1 MDDDS
6 TASGAATEISEE
18 PPRPPDFLID
28 RVVSGFE
35 NEAAEKHR
43 ALFDATGKQS
53 VLDIKTALAGIGR
66 SLQEFPRI
74 LDFGCG
80 CVCVTRWLQYEV
92 SSSELYGC
100 DIDAEAISWDRD
112 HLPVEFARNQPEPP
126 LPYADDSFDL
136 ILNHSVFT
144 HLDERM
150 QDLWLAELRRVL
162 KPGGIALLSVHGPR
176 AFGMTEHAARFE
188 GEAAAVWR
196 RELERDGILFI
207 SSDAYVGS
215 SFPSFYHTTFH
226 APWYVFEHW
235 TRWFAISAYLP
246 HADLGF
252 QDIVLLRR
260 NDIESLERPI
270 AAAGAA
276 LPAAPDDTTTSG
288 EPLPVVTLGAV
299 DSGRLP
305 PVVEVALE
313 RLGERVTR
321 LEAAL
326 ADQLSRASDSSTQPS

>member
-1 MDDDS
+1 MNNDR
-6 TASGAATEISEE
+6 TADAVASAA

-35 NEAAEKHR
+35 NDAAEKHR
-43 ALFDATGKQS
+43 ALFDQTGKQS
-53 VLDIKTALAGIGR
+53 LLDIKTALSGIGR
-66 SLQEFPRI
+66 SLDEFPRI

-80 CVCVTRWLQYEV
+80 CARVTRWLQYET

-100 DIDAEAISWDRD
+100 DIDAEAITWNRD
-112 HLPVEFARNQPEPP
+112 NLPGVEFSRNDPEPP
-126 LPYADDSFDL
+126 LPYADESFDL

-144 HLDERM
+144 HIDERM

-162 KPGGIALLSVHGPR
+162 KPGGIALLSVHGTR
-176 AFGMTEHAARFE
+176 AFGISEHAARFE
-188 GEAAAVWR
+188 DETSAVWR
-196 RELERDGILFI
+196 RDLERDGILFI

-235 TRWFAISAYLP
+235 AQWFDISAYLP

-252 QDIVLLRR
+252 QDIVLLQR
-260 NDIESLERPI
+260 DDSESRERPVF
-270 AAAGAA
+270 AGAA
-276 LPAAPDDTTTSG
+276 RQPHETISAGDNG
-288 EPLPVVTLGAV
+288 PVATLGAV
-299 DSGRLP
+299 DSSRVP
-305 PVVEVALE
+305 PVVAVALE
-313 RLGERVTR
+313 RIGERVNR

-326 ADQLSRASDSSTQPS
+326 AKELSRSQN